1 MATTNKFT
9 EKNDKTHS
17 MSITETDLDK
27 MGIASIGTKRK
38 NTERNP
44 KVEDCQFD
52 IFDYK

>member
-1 MATTNKFT
+1 
-9 EKNDKTHS
+9 